1 MPKPAR
7 IPIEETFAKVRA
19 SAILGTSPEDI
30 AALLGISM
38 AVWRKHYAPEFKTE
52 RVRSDQA
59 PS

>member
-38 AVWRKHYAPEFKTE
+38 AV
-52 RVRSDQA
+52 
-59 PS
+59 